1 MEYYVG
7 RVRNADQERTRLNEI
22 LRDIQRRFSLT
33 ETQIEDLR
41 RQLGGITGVSGI
53 VTSVNGNTGDVTITI
68 QSIGGVPV
76 TREINTTNSL
86 IGGGNL
92 SANRTLQ
99 LVGDVATPGPN
110 QVYGTDGTGAKGWK
124 ADPAG
129 GGGQV
134 DSIVPRDG
142 IDVDATDPA
151 NPEVSVLL
159 STDPGNTLSFGT
171 DDGLFASGGGGGSSD
186 GGPGAIIGSIGGPP
200 LQVGA
205 RIEARTTVGYDNLDD
220 WFLDIFPT
228 GSAQV
233 DVLVNGSSITGTG
246 QPAVVG
252 GTNATGDTTSWSATT
267 IARNAVVTFEVL
279 TISDGVEWINL
290 SINGERT

>member
-1 MEYYVG
+1 MEYKVG

-22 LRDIQRRFSLT
+22 LRDIQAKFNLT
-33 ETQIEDLR
+33 DTQLAETR
-41 RQLGGITGVSGI
+41 RQIAGLTGVDGI
-53 VTSVNGNTGDVTITI
+53 VTSVNGATGDVTITI

-76 TREINTTNSL
+76 TRQINTTNSL
-86 IGGGNL
+86 TGGGNL

-124 ADPAG
+124 ADPS

-246 QPAVVG
+246 QPAVVA